1 MTVQEKM
8 KQVFG
13 ISFNPYHSKFQ
24 KGTCLNGIIDCID
37 VSCSSCPL
45 NNQCDW
51 RGVGEWLRS
60 EYDGSERENKTLES
74 EYQRGVEDGRK
85 QAYEELSKIFRR

>member
-8 KQVFG
+8 RQVFG
-13 ISFNPYHSKFQ
+13 IAFNPYHDKFQ
-24 KGTCLNGIIDCID
+24 KEIPLRGIIDCSG

-45 NNQCDW
+45 NNQCNW
-51 RGVGEWLRS
+51 KGVGEWLKS
-60 EYDGSERENKTLES
+60 EYDERENKTLES

-85 QAYEELSKIFRR
+85 QVYEELSKIFMR

>member
-13 ISFNPYHSKFQ
+13 IAFNSNYEKFN
-24 KGTCLNGIIDCID
+24 KETGLNGMIDCRD
-37 VSCSSCPL
+37 VSCGKCPL
-45 NNQCDW
+45 NHRCNLK
-51 RGVGEWLRS
+51 GVGEWLES
-60 EYDGSERENKTLES
+60 EYDENETKTLES

-85 QAYEELSKIFRR
+85 QVYTELSKIFMR

>member
-13 ISFNPYHSKFQ
+13 IAFDPYHDKFL
-24 KGTCLNGIIDCID
+24 TEARLNGIIDCSG
-37 VSCSSCPL
+37 VPCGSCPL
-45 NNQCDW
+45 NNQCNW
-51 RGVGEWLRS
+51 KGVGEWLKS
-60 EYDGSERENKTLES
+60 EYDESENKTLES

-85 QAYEELSKIFRR
+85 QVYEELSKIFMR